1 MTKRR
6 EITFFPKGIS
16 QEDARVV
23 LNATKAFEMM
33 AAGQVD
39 GIEKHFDPL
48 LRIMCREIVKQ
59 KKRLG
64 SDFAVAQAVMTR
76 EATGI

>member
-1 MTKRR
+1 
-6 EITFFPKGIS
+6 
-16 QEDARVV
+16 
-23 LNATKAFEMM
+23 MM

-64 SDFAVAQAVMTR
+64 GDFAVAQAVMTR
-76 EATGI
+76 EATGFLRL